1 MADLCPGIHVELYN
15 LLPTAAAC
23 CRLIMKCKVFK
34 IHLEND
40 FDETRLNNFL
50 ENVTLNQT
58 FTSIVNSET
67 PFWSVLVLYEDKIAS
82 SPEKPRRSETVE
94 TPYTPDTFAP
104 ALNKPTA
111 PKREITPPAPAP
123 EPVKLTAEQ
132 ENSYNALRNWR
143 NERASQDGVP
153 PYLIAHND
161 SLMQMATLPI
171 ETHEDLL
178 QVRGLGEKR
187 VQKYGDEILRI
198 LAGNRE

>member
-1 MADLCPGIHVELYN
+1 
-15 LLPTAAAC
+15 
-23 CRLIMKCKVFK
+23 MKCKVFK
-34 IHLEND
+34 IHLENH
-40 FDETRLNNFL
+40 FNETKLNDFL

-58 FTSIVNSET
+58 FASIVNSET

-82 SPEKPRRSETVE
+82 AAEKPRRPETVE

-104 ALNKPTA
+104 ALTKPTA
-111 PKREITPPAPAP
+111 PKREVKPADFAP
-123 EPVKLTAEQ
+123 EPVKLNAEQ

-143 NERASQDGVP
+143 NERASRDGVP

-171 ETHEDLL
+171 ETREDLL
-178 QVRGLGEKR
+178 QVKGLGEKR

-198 LAGNRE
+198 LSANHE